1 MKIATKM
8 PSHWLS
14 AHVLSTLPIFITTNL
29 AAIGI
34 WLINIS
40 EHSMPLILG
49 IIAGGLVDL
58 DNNLSGRFKNLIIT
72 LIAFAISSAGATL
85 SLEFGW
91 LFVPLAVLSTFI
103 LVMLGSI
110 GQRYSTIAFG
120 TLVVS
125 VYASLTY
132 MPETTWYTNTLLI
145 LAGALLYGLVAMLV
159 YIVFPNRTVQENL
172 AKSYEA
178 LGRYLQAKAAYFD
191 PDDDDVVAKQRA
203 LARTNSE
210 VIQAFEQTRVSL
222 FYRLRRHNRQ
232 TRTQKMLR
240 YYYTAQ
246 DILERASSS
255 HYQYH
260 EFFQQL
266 KNSDLIF
273 RFQRVLELQAMA
285 CQKVAVAL
293 RYAEHYQHSSRGE
306 KAMQGLFNSLNY
318 HQEQGLKSAYRW
330 QSIAENLRNIE
341 SQLCQIEHSQSEQ
354 EEGMEQ
360 AVKMNNKFASSK
372 SQHLSNRLLAENV
385 SGFRN
390 MWQTIQSH
398 CNLSSQLF
406 RHAIRLSVVVGLCS
420 AIVPIF
426 HLDGKGYWVLLTAI
440 FVCQP
445 NYSATKKRLGQRV
458 IGTILG
464 VLVGMLLREY
474 YLTSTLEAEL
484 GLIVITASLY
494 TYFRFRHYSFS
505 TFYITLLVLISLD
518 IIGIGADEGILPRV
532 IDTLVGTS
540 IAWFAVSFIFPDWKY
555 INLKQNLKST
565 VLASSNYLRHI
576 IAQLQFGYN
585 EQLPYRTARREVHNY
600 ISALSS
606 AVSNL
611 DSEPKKYQ
619 AISAVAPNLL
629 GINYTLLGYISAL
642 GAYRIA
648 SPTLNQQVDFSA
660 IFFSHGREV
669 ATIIGQMAE
678 GKRSPAKLEANLT
691 AIDSDLAQFEQ
702 THHEKQDELSLVL
715 IQQLRLIVQLL
726 PQLQHL
732 MQENALG
739 ELERELE
746 KETEE

>member
-1 MKIATKM
+1 MKFSVKKVPT
-8 PSHWLS
+8 HWLS

-29 AAIGI
+29 VAVGI
-34 WLINIS
+34 WLLNIS

-58 DNNLSGRFKNLIIT
+58 DNNLSGRFKNLVIT
-72 LIAFAISSAGATL
+72 LIAFAISSAGAML
-85 SLEFGW
+85 ALQLGW
-91 LFVPLAVLSTFI
+91 IFIPLAILSTFI

-120 TLVVS
+120 TLVVA
-125 VYASLTY
+125 VYATLTY
-132 MPETTWYTNTLLI
+132 TPQTHWYSNMLLI
-145 LAGALLYGLVAMLV
+145 LAGASLYSLVAMLI

-191 PDDDDVVAKQRA
+191 PDDDDVAAKQKA
-203 LARTNSE
+203 LAKANSE
-210 VIQAFEQTRVSL
+210 VIQAFEQARVSL
-222 FYRLRRHNRQ
+222 FYRLRRYTRQ
-232 TRTQKMLR
+232 TRTQKLLR
-240 YYYTAQ
+240 YYFSAQ
-246 DILERASSS
+246 DILERAGSS
-255 HYQYH
+255 HYQYK
-260 EFFQQL
+260 ELFEQL

-293 RYAEHYQHSSRGE
+293 RYAEHYQHSPRGE
-306 KAMQGLFNSLNY
+306 KAMQGLINSLNY
-318 HQEQGLKSAYRW
+318 HQSLGLKNAYRW

-341 SQLCQIEHSQSEQ
+341 SQFNQIELSQSER
-354 EEGMEQ
+354 EENFSQ
-360 AVKMNNKFASSK
+360 AVKISNQFAK
-372 SQHLSNRLLAENV
+372 SQHLSYRLLAENV

-390 MWQTIQSH
+390 MWQAVLSH
-398 CNLSSQLF
+398 CTLSSQLF
-406 RHAIRLSVVVGLCS
+406 RHAIRLSIVVGICS

-426 HLDGKGYWVLLTAI
+426 NLDTKGYWIFLTAI

-445 NYSATKKRLGQRV
+445 NYAATKKRLGQRV
-458 IGTILG
+458 IGTLLG
-464 VLVGMLLREY
+464 VVAGMLLREY

-484 GLIVITASLY
+484 GLIVLTASLY
-494 TYFRFRHYSFS
+494 TFFRFRHYGFS
-505 TFYITLLVLISLD
+505 TFYITLLVLVSLD
-518 IIGIGADEGILPRV
+518 IIGIGADEGIMPRV
-532 IDTLVGTS
+532 IDTLIGTS
-540 IAWFAVSFIFPDWKY
+540 LAWFAVSYIFPDWKY
-555 INLKQNLKST
+555 QNLAQNLKGT
-565 VLASSNYLRHI
+565 ILASSNYLRHI

-585 EQLPYRTARREVHNY
+585 DQLPYRTARREVHNY
-600 ISALSS
+600 ISALST
-606 AVSNL
+606 AVSNI
-611 DSEPKKYQ
+611 DSEPKKYSELS
-619 AISAVAPNLL
+619 AIAPNLL

-648 SPTLNQQVDFSA
+648 SPMLNQHVDFSA

-669 ATIIGQMAE
+669 ATIIEQIGE
-678 GKRSPAKLEANLT
+678 GKRSFAKLAENLT

-726 PQLQHL
+726 PQLQSL
-732 MQENALG
+732 MKENAVS
-739 ELERELE
+739 ELD